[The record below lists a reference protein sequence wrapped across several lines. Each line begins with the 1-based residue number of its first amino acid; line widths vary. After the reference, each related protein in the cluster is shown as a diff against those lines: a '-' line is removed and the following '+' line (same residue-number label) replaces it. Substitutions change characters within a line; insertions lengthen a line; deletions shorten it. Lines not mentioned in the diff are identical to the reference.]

1 MANVLVISTSFR
13 KNSNSD
19 ILSDEFIKGAA
30 EAGHNVEKI
39 NLSDKTILQCKRT
52 IKNTYRQIKSALL
65 CRL

>member
-39 NLSDKTILQCKRT
+39 NLSDKR
-52 IKNTYRQIKSALL
+52 
-65 CRL
+65 